1 MTHTS
6 SISVDKDKNE
16 SDKRNKAT
24 EQTNDPTTNRQRL
37 DNDDGGWVSDCL
49 FNC

>member
-24 EQTNDPTTNRQRL
+24 EQTNDPTTERPT
-37 DNDDGGWVSDCL
+37 DNDSTTMTVAG
-49 FNC
+49 